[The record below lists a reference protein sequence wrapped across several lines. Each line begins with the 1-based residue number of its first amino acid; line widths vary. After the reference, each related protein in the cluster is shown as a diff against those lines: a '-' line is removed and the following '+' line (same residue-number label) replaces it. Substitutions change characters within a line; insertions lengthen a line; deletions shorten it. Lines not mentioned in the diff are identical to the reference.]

1 MGNPGITLPHSQHV
15 WPGETFADTLKAE
28 IEALPAGSLP
38 LDAATLN
45 GWHIDDS
52 HITATV
58 LHTRDDAAVITAA
71 VGIFFA
77 EIIAGCSCGD
87 EPQSQS
93 NYCEL
98 QVIINKGSGSATFAV
113 PETPT

>member
-1 MGNPGITLPHSQHV
+1 MSLALPRSLHA
-15 WPGETFADTLKAE
+15 WPGATFAGALKAE

-38 LDAATLN
+38 LDKATLT

-52 HITATV
+52 HITASV
-58 LHTRDDAAVITAA
+58 LRVKDDAARIAA
-71 VGIFFA
+71 DIGIFFT

-98 QVIINKGSGSATFAV
+98 RVSIDKDSGNATFAV
-113 PETPT
+113 PETDT

>member
-1 MGNPGITLPHSQHV
+1 MQISLPRSLHA
-15 WPGETFADTLKAE
+15 WPGETFPGTLKAE
-28 IEALPAGSLP
+28 IEALPPGSLP
-38 LDAATLN
+38 LDKATLT

-58 LHTRDDAAVITAA
+58 LRVADDATRIFAD

-87 EPQSQS
+87 EPQSQG
-93 NYCEL
+93 NYCQL
-98 QVIINKGSGSATFAV
+98 QVIIDKESGSATFAV
-113 PETPT
+113 PEMPE

>member
-1 MGNPGITLPHSQHV
+1 MQISLPHSLHA
-15 WPGETFADTLKAE
+15 WPGETFSGTLKAE

-38 LDAATLN
+38 LEKATLT

-52 HITATV
+52 HIVATV
-58 LHTRDDAAVITAA
+58 LRTEEDATGIAAA

-98 QVIINKGSGSATFAV
+98 QVIIDKGTGNATFAV
-113 PETPT
+113 PETHP

>member
-1 MGNPGITLPHSQHV
+1 MDYLFPRSLHA
-15 WPGETFADTLKAE
+15 WPNKTFSATLKAE

-38 LDAATLN
+38 LDKATLT
-45 GWHIDDS
+45 GWYIDDS
-52 HITATV
+52 HISATV
-58 LHTRDDAAVITAA
+58 LRAADDATRITAE

-87 EPQSQS
+87 APQNQS

-98 QVIINKGSGSATFAV
+98 HITIDKGTGQAMVSV
-113 PETPT
+113 PETHS

>member
-1 MGNPGITLPHSQHV
+1 MSLALPRSLQA
-15 WPGETFADTLKAE
+15 WPGARFDPTLKAE

-38 LDAATLN
+38 LDKATLT

-58 LHTRDDAAVITAA
+58 LRVADDASKIFAD

-87 EPQSQS
+87 EPQSQG

-98 QVIINKGSGSATFAV
+98 QVSIDKVTGLATFAV
-113 PETPT
+113 PEAHA

>member
-1 MGNPGITLPHSQHV
+1 MQISLPRSLHA
-15 WPGETFADTLKAE
+15 WPGGTFADTLKAE

-38 LDAATLN
+38 LDKATLT

-58 LHTRDDAAVITAA
+58 LRVADDTTSICAD

-87 EPQSQS
+87 EPQSQG

-98 QVIINKGSGSATFAV
+98 QVIINKGNGSATFAV
-113 PETPT
+113 PETQT